1 MLASVSVRD
10 LVKLY
15 ENLIANASNDA
26 QGKPLR
32 MLEQKAAKL
41 RSLSDVSMHN
51 LDLDQSASGEPHR
64 VVLKVIDL
72 PIMDYEVPDMLE
84 ESANKTFQPEP
95 QSVEARPK
103 KLRLHEASVSE
114 DNPSLKAS
122 KPATELSGSEIKQEA
137 FLSFS
142 IQFEYSWTPSRIHCL
157 LAHRCTFGLN
167 QKKSIFKK
175 QQIVG

>member
-1 MLASVSVRD
+1 MLATVSVRD

-15 ENLIANASNDA
+15 ENLIANASNDSV
-26 QGKPLR
+26 GKPLR
-32 MLEQKAAKL
+32 MLEQKAAKV
-41 RSLSDVSMHN
+41 RSLSDVSMHK

-64 VVLKVIDL
+64 GVLKVIDS

-95 QSVEARPK
+95 QSVGKCVNLALIFELKHITIRKTSEARPK

-122 KPATELSGSEIKQEA
+122 KPATELSGSEIKQET
-137 FLSFS
+137 LSFS
-142 IQFEYSWTPSRIHCL
+142 NLYWI
-157 LAHRCTFGLN
+157 
-167 QKKSIFKK
+167 
-175 QQIVG
+175 

>member
-95 QSVEARPK
+95 QSVEKPQRLDQK
-103 KLRLHEASVSE
+103 SSGCMKLVFRRITHLLRLQNQPLNYPAPKS
-114 DNPSLKAS
+114 S
-122 KPATELSGSEIKQEA
+122 KKH
-137 FLSFS
+137 F
-142 IQFEYSWTPSRIHCL
+142 
-157 LAHRCTFGLN
+157 
-167 QKKSIFKK
+167 
-175 QQIVG
+175 